1 MTFHYAL
8 VDDLLPRE
16 EFDRRVEEVMEASGD
31 LLDEPTAAMIVVR
44 DLGRTHVKIRD
55 LGSGSTLSCFFGKV
69 VSTTSPHEFQRSD
82 GTSGQ
87 VADILLGD
95 ETGQVRV
102 VLWDEKAQAAGEA
115 EVGEVLEVIAK
126 PAPRGKGEVSAM
138 AFRKA
143 ACEISCAMAPD
154 RRFLPPEPVAE
165 LEARVIEIGKIR
177 TFTRRDGSEG
187 RMVEAVIGNPGET
200 SRLVCWAPDLLDGIQ
215 AGSSVRILG
224 ATRSSK
230 GDGEE
235 YQLDEKGEVIPT
247 NKDIGVPTTDIGKVP
262 AAGFTSVK
270 GVIRSAGPLRS
281 FTTRQG
287 QQSSVRNFTLSDG
300 SGEMPLVLWG
310 EKAALDIAKGDAVTV
325 YRVQVRKGRNGEPE
339 NPCRTGKRRG
349 PSRRG
354 GRTGGDRGHRHP
366 HGRGCLHRGRRGD
379 TSSRRGPPY
388 GQAGAG
394 TGEACET
401 DNRPG
406 RGGGAGTGPGRG
418 EGPSRT
424 VQGRPVP
431 VRNGPGGERWWGSG
445 SWGYYFHGA
454 RPQPL

>member
-1 MTFHYAL
+1 MTFHFAL
-8 VDDLLPRE
+8 VDDLIPRE

-55 LGSGSTLSCFFGKV
+55 LGSGSSLSCFFGKV
-69 VSTTSPHEFQRSD
+69 ISTTSPHEFQKSD
-82 GTSGQ
+82 GSTGQ

-95 ETGQVRV
+95 ETGQARAVF
-102 VLWDEKAQAAGEA
+102 WDEKAQAAAGEV

-126 PAPRGKGEVSAM
+126 PSPRGKGEVSAM

-200 SRLVCWAPDLLDGIQ
+200 SRLVCWAPELLEGVQ

-235 YQLDEKGEVIPT
+235 YQLDEKGEVIPLER
-247 NKDIGVPTTDIGKVP
+247 DIEVPTADIGKVP
-262 AAGFTSVK
+262 DSGLTSVK
-270 GVIRSAGPLRS
+270 GVVRSTGPLRS
-281 FTTRQG
+281 FTTRKG
-287 QQSSVRNFTLSDG
+287 QPSSVRNLTVSDG
-300 SGEMPLVLWG
+300 SGEMALVLWG
-310 EKAALDIAKGDAVTV
+310 EKAALDIAAGDAVTL
-325 YRVQVRKGRNGEPE
+325 YRVQVRRGRDGGLELHAGRGSAVVLPGGEAEPVDLE
-339 NPCRTGKRRG
+339 GIVIPASTGACLEVAG
-349 PSRRG
+349 DCHPV
-354 GRTGGDRGHRHP
+354 GGDLP
-366 HGRGCLHRGRRGD
+366 MGRLVRVRGRRV
-379 TSSRRGPPY
+379 RRTILPADVEVRMPDPAMVRDRLARFR
-388 GQAGAG
+388 AGL
-394 TGEACET
+394 C
-401 DNRPG
+401 P
-406 RGGGAGTGPGRG
+406 
-418 EGPSRT
+418 
-424 VQGRPVP
+424 
-431 VRNGPGGERWWGSG
+431 
-445 SWGYYFHGA
+445 
-454 RPQPL
+454 

>member
-16 EFDRRVEEVMEASGD
+16 EFERKVEEVMEGSGD

-55 LGSGSTLSCFFGKV
+55 VGSGSSLSCFFGKV
-69 VSTTSPHEFQRSD
+69 VSTTSPHEFQKGD
-82 GTSGQ
+82 GSTGL

-102 VLWDEKAQAAGEA
+102 VLWDEKAQAAGEV

-126 PAPRGKGEVSAM
+126 PSPRGKGEVSAM

-143 ACEISCAMAPD
+143 ACEINCAMAPD

-177 TFTRRDGSEG
+177 TFTRRDGSDG
-187 RMVEAVIGNPGET
+187 RMMEAVIGNPNET
-200 SRLVCWAPDLLDGIQ
+200 SRLVCWAPELLEGIR

-235 YQLDEKGEVIPT
+235 YQLDERGEVIPIG
-247 NKDIGVPTTDIGKVP
+247 KDIEVPTTDIGKVP
-262 AAGFTSVK
+262 DSGFTSVK
-270 GVIRSAGPLRS
+270 GLIRSAGPLRS

-287 QQSSVRNFTLSDG
+287 QPSSVRNLTVSDG
-300 SGEMPLVLWG
+300 SGEMAVVLWG
-310 EKAALDIAKGDAVTV
+310 EKAALDIAEGDDIAL
-325 YRVQVRKGRNGEPE
+325 YRVQVRRGRDGVPELHAGRGSAVLLPGGEAEPVE
-339 NPCRTGKRRG
+339 LEGIVIPTAAGARLEV
-349 PSRRG
+349 
-354 GRTGGDRGHRHP
+354 GGDCHP
-366 HGRGCLHRGRRGD
+366 VDGDLPMGRLVRIRGRRV
-379 TSSRRGPPY
+379 RRTIHPAEVEMREPDPTVVRDRLARFR
-388 GQAGAG
+388 AGL
-394 TGEACET
+394 C
-401 DNRPG
+401 P
-406 RGGGAGTGPGRG
+406 
-418 EGPSRT
+418 
-424 VQGRPVP
+424 
-431 VRNGPGGERWWGSG
+431 
-445 SWGYYFHGA
+445 
-454 RPQPL
+454 